1 VRITRVLAATALA
14 VLGMSVIA
22 VAQTTTYDIGGT
34 VSVHGGSKKKPKP
47 GGLTFS
53 FTVSDPS
60 GNQTPPVQTY
70 SIMYEGG
77 RLNTSLI
84 PGCAASKINAL
95 ATPDTSVCPA
105 GSKMGSGSLDALIG
119 SAGQATADAS
129 KCKGSL
135 ELFNGGKG
143 HATLFV
149 SSELATCP
157 VALRQAIDMKYVTKG
172 EFAGLEFTVPEM
184 LRHQVMLDITV
195 THADAKLNTIV
206 KKKNGKKVGYIES
219 TGCKDGT
226 RDMTVTFTDEQ
237 GASFPATK
245 TLGKC

>member
-1 VRITRVLAATALA
+1 
-14 VLGMSVIA
+14 
-22 VAQTTTYDIGGT
+22 
-34 VSVHGGSKKKPKP
+34 
-47 GGLTFS
+47 
-53 FTVSDPS
+53 
-60 GNQTPPVQTY
+60 
-70 SIMYEGG
+70 MYEGG
-77 RLNTSLI
+77 RLNTTLI
-84 PGCAASKINAL
+84 PGCSADKINAL

-119 SAGQATADAS
+119 SAGQPTADAS
-129 KCKGSL
+129 RCKASL

-157 VALRQAIDMKYVTKG
+157 VGLRQAIDMKYVTRG

-184 LRHQVMLDITV
+184 LRHQVQLDITV
-195 THADAKLNTIV
+195 THADARLNTIV
-206 KKKNGKKVGYIES
+206 KKKKGKKVGYIES

-237 GASFPATK
+237 GTSYPTSK
-245 TLGKC
+245 TLGAC